1 MFKMGRVGGL
11 TKAETRP
18 LGGRDLY
25 KNVDSLV
32 REARTK
38 LKSLS
43 NRKLKIRLSRIEDAG
58 DKFTGFDGSN
68 VRKGVIALK
77 GVFRPYVLGRVRCF
91 YAGFTV
97 DNDRVQVIDTIYD
110 EAGNAYPFS
119 YKGGADLCRAVTK
132 RGRQDFKAG
141 EKVDLTANLE
151 DRDEPTYLRREVEK
165 SSGPV
170 TVNEDTEGKDVV
182 NVTTGEGKEMYV
194 PVTNLKR
201 LAVKKVRVKKAQIE
215 EVKELPLEVKPKV
228 TKFTKDVPIVEV
240 PSGVLKSQIDTVDQ
254 IVDLQGSIK
263 KQAQEL
269 SEKARELDPKIREA
283 AQRIVDNNDFLDNM
297 VYDTGD
303 RLILIQRAYV
313 GKITQRPV
321 EKTVL
326 ARVLGELDIELREK
340 ILKRMQEVTNELTT
354 LTEYIRPRIEYKV
367 KEKKAQSLEDISVIA
382 SKYGTLVSSFEKVR
396 GLLDSLIDKLKT
408 GTPEVPLGEVLA
420 SSNWSDPTMHDFP
433 KIRRMAKRKEDLFD
447 KWDRSEVLDE
457 EMLLK

>member
-68 VRKGVIALK
+68 VRNGVIALK

-141 EKVDLTANLE
+141 EKVDLT
-151 DRDEPTYLRREVEK
+151 DRK
-165 SSGPV
+165 S
-170 TVNEDTEGKDVV
+170 VV
-182 NVTTGEGKEMYV
+182 
-194 PVTNLKR
+194 
-201 LAVKKVRVKKAQIE
+201 
-215 EVKELPLEVKPKV
+215 
-228 TKFTKDVPIVEV
+228 
-240 PSGVLKSQIDTVDQ
+240 
-254 IVDLQGSIK
+254 
-263 KQAQEL
+263 
-269 SEKARELDPKIREA
+269 
-283 AQRIVDNNDFLDNM
+283 
-297 VYDTGD
+297 
-303 RLILIQRAYV
+303 
-313 GKITQRPV
+313 
-321 EKTVL
+321 
-326 ARVLGELDIELREK
+326 
-340 ILKRMQEVTNELTT
+340 
-354 LTEYIRPRIEYKV
+354 
-367 KEKKAQSLEDISVIA
+367 
-382 SKYGTLVSSFEKVR
+382 
-396 GLLDSLIDKLKT
+396 
-408 GTPEVPLGEVLA
+408 
-420 SSNWSDPTMHDFP
+420 
-433 KIRRMAKRKEDLFD
+433 
-447 KWDRSEVLDE
+447 
-457 EMLLK
+457 